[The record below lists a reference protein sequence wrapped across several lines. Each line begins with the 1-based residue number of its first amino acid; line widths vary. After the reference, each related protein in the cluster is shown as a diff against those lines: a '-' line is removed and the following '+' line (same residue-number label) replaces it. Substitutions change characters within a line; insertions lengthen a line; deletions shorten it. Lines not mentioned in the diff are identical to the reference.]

1 MNRPYFDFH
10 VHPLIKPFGH
20 ACKKILKHQTRL
32 KPTFFTLEWLGK
44 NHPSILKDFFNPRSK
59 TSLWNDKRPRRL
71 LNRLFGELAFAKF
84 SQSNLTAAKEGNCH
98 IVSIS
103 LYPIEKEFLSRSCDQ
118 KITGIPLFKNI
129 VTGISNARIK
139 YIQSPNYCYFE
150 DTCAQYEY
158 LKTSSQL
165 SLGTDREFILAPDF
179 STIEKALREKPG
191 AVIGFLSIEGAN
203 VFFPTKEVRTEDI
216 DQVLENIEI
225 VKNWEHVPLM
235 VSLAHHFYNG
245 FVSHEESLV
254 KLVRNLGNID
264 QSRGCNEE
272 LSYIPGFRYFTAE
285 GLRVVHKLLD
295 TTCGRRILIDMKHI
309 DYRGRK
315 EYYQF
320 IKEKYDNQVPVVFSH
335 AAVGE
340 STKEKWFN
348 PWTINLN
355 TDDIK
360 AVWETKGLIGLELD
374 QRILGFNEYL
384 RYCKKHDIKI
394 KRKSPEFNAA
404 LVWNAARFI
413 ANECAGIINSTT
425 GEERTNAWSCL
436 SIGSD
441 FDGLINPINGY
452 PTLRYLQELEKQLI
466 NLASDFLN
474 EPPRLLHKYSPS
486 SAEELVEGIMTTHG
500 MQFLKNNYQK
510 HQIPNNTLYFKPK
523 PILT

>member
-1 MNRPYFDFH
+1 MNRPSFEFH
-10 VHPLIKPFGH
+10 VHPMIKPFCH
-20 ACKKILKHQTRL
+20 ACKKLLKHQTRL
-32 KPTFFTLEWLGK
+32 KPKYFSREWLKK
-44 NHPSILKDFFNPRSK
+44 NHPSILEDFFNPHSK
-59 TSLWNDKRPRRL
+59 ASLWNDKRPRRL

-84 SQSNLTAAKEGNCH
+84 SQSNLTAAREGNCH
-98 IVSIS
+98 LMSIS

-118 KITGIPLFKNI
+118 QITGIPLFKNI

-139 YIQSPNYCYFE
+139 YIQGAEYSYFE

-158 LKTSSQL
+158 LKTSAEL
-165 SLGTDREFILAPDF
+165 SRGTDREFILAADF
-179 STIEKALREKPG
+179 SAIKKAIRKKTG

-203 VFFPTKEVRTEDI
+203 VFYPSKKVRSEDI
-216 DQVLENIEI
+216 DQILKNIET

-272 LSYIPGFRYFTAE
+272 LSDIPGFHYCTSE
-285 GLRVVHKLLD
+285 GLRVIDKLLD
-295 TTCGRRILIDMKHI
+295 TSCGRRILIDMKHI
-309 DYRGRK
+309 DYRGRR

-320 IKEKYDNQVPVVFSH
+320 IKEKYQNQIPVVFSH

-340 STKEKWFN
+340 DTDEKWFN

-355 TDDIK
+355 NHDIK
-360 AVWETKGLIGLELD
+360 AAWKTKGLIGLELD

-384 RYCKKHDIKI
+384 RYCKKNNIEI
-394 KRKSPEFNAA
+394 KRQSPEFNAA
-404 LVWNAARFI
+404 LIWNAARHI
-413 ANECAGIINSTT
+413 AGECAGIIHSTPD
-425 GEERTNAWSCL
+425 EERTNAWSCI

-441 FDGLINPINGY
+441 YDGLINPVNGY
-452 PTLRYLQELEKQLI
+452 PTVRYFNELEKQLI
-466 NLASDFLN
+466 KLAKDFLN
-474 EPPRLLHKYSPS
+474 EPPRLLHRFSPD
-486 SAEELVEGIMTTHG
+486 SAIELVEGIMTTHG

-510 HQIPNNTLYFKPK
+510 RHIGNNTSYFKPK
-523 PILT
+523 PVLS

>member
-1 MNRPYFDFH
+1 MSKLYFDFH

-20 ACKKILKHQTRL
+20 ACKKILRHQTQL
-32 KPTFFTLEWLGK
+32 KPKYFTRKWLEK
-44 NHPSILKDFFNPRSK
+44 NHPSILKDFFNPGSK
-59 TSLWNDKRPRRL
+59 ASLWNDKRPRRL

-84 SQSNLTAAKEGNCH
+84 SQSNLTAAKKGNCH
-98 IVSIS
+98 IASIS

-139 YIQSPNYCYFE
+139 YIQGPEYRYFE

-158 LKTSSQL
+158 LKTSAEL
-165 SLGTDREFILAPDF
+165 SRGTDREFILAADF
-179 STIEKALREKPG
+179 SAIEKAHRKNPG

-203 VFFPTKEVRTEDI
+203 VFYPTKEVRTEDI

-272 LSYIPGFRYFTAE
+272 LSFIPGFRYFTAE
-285 GLRVVHKLLD
+285 GMRVINKLLD
-295 TTCGRRILIDMKHI
+295 ISCGRRILIDIKHI

-315 EYYQF
+315 EYYHF
-320 IKEKYDNQVPVVFSH
+320 IKEKYKNQVPVVFSH

-340 STKEKWFN
+340 ETEEKIFN

-355 TDDIK
+355 IDDIQ

-374 QRILGFNEYL
+374 QRILGFDEYL
-384 RYCKKHDIKI
+384 RYCKKHEIEI

-413 ANECAGIINSTT
+413 ANECAGIMHSSQD
-425 GEERTNAWSCL
+425 EKRTNAWGCI

-452 PTLRYLQELEKQLI
+452 PTLRYFDELEKQLI
-466 NLASDFLN
+466 KLAKDFLN
-474 EPPRLLHKYSPS
+474 EPPRLLHRYSPA

-500 MQFLKNNYQK
+500 LQFLKTNYQN
-510 HQIPNNTLYFKPK
+510 QNIPNSTSYLTPK
-523 PILT
+523 PILS